1 VETIIEMLG
10 VSGNGHTNRA
20 VFLIPVLLGVLAGCT
35 VGPKYQR
42 PQVKAPETFRG
53 ASAAVPADAA
63 GSIADMK
70 WFEVFQD
77 PQLQQLVR
85 TALAENYDLREAA
98 ARVEAARA
106 SLGVTRADQFPTV
119 GATADLT
126 TLKFSSGGQFP
137 LPAGFSTERRYG
149 SVALNLLSFEVDMF
163 GRLRRATEAG
173 RANLVASEAARKA
186 VTTTLV
192 GDVANAYLNLLE
204 LDSELEIARRTLS
217 SREDSLRLIRLRQ
230 EGGLSTRLDLRQA
243 EQLVY
248 TAKQTIP
255 NTEKLV
261 EQTENQISLLL
272 GKNPGPITR
281 GRLLKEQELPVSVP
295 AGLPSNLLERRPDI
309 VVAEQNLI
317 SANAMIG
324 VARAAYFPRITLTG
338 YLGTQSS
345 ALNSLFTGP
354 TRTWQFVPQVSQPIF
369 NAGRNRS
376 NVRLAKAQQQVALVQ
391 YERAIQTAFREVSDS
406 LIAYRKVKEVLEQ
419 QELLLTTLKD
429 RSDLAYVRY
438 KGGVDTLFS
447 ALDADR
453 DLFAAELA
461 VAQTRR
467 DEIQSLVQL
476 YKALGGGWQQ

>member
-1 VETIIEMLG
+1 METIIEMLD

-20 VFLIPVLLGVLAGCT
+20 VFLIPALLGVLAGCT

-42 PQVKAPETFRG
+42 PQVKAPETYRG

-70 WFEVFQD
+70 WFEVFND

-173 RANLVASEAARKA
+173 RANLLASEAARKA

-419 QELLLTTLKD
+419 QELLFTTLKD

>member
-1 VETIIEMLG
+1 
-10 VSGNGHTNRA
+10 
-20 VFLIPVLLGVLAGCT
+20 
-35 VGPKYQR
+35 
-42 PQVKAPETFRG
+42 VKAPETFRG

>member
-1 VETIIEMLG
+1 
-10 VSGNGHTNRA
+10 
-20 VFLIPVLLGVLAGCT
+20 
-35 VGPKYQR
+35 
-42 PQVKAPETFRG
+42 
-53 ASAAVPADAA
+53 VPADAA

-70 WFEVFQD
+70 WFEVFND

-173 RANLVASEAARKA
+173 RANLLASEAARKA

-419 QELLLTTLKD
+419 QELLFTTLKD

>member
-1 VETIIEMLG
+1 MLG

>member
-1 VETIIEMLG
+1 
-10 VSGNGHTNRA
+10 
-20 VFLIPVLLGVLAGCT
+20 
-35 VGPKYQR
+35 
-42 PQVKAPETFRG
+42 
-53 ASAAVPADAA
+53 VPADAA
-63 GSIADMK
+63 GSLADMK
-70 WFEVFQD
+70 WFEVFHD

-119 GATADLT
+119 AATADLT

-173 RANLVASEAARKA
+173 RANLLASEAARKA

-248 TAKQTIP
+248 TARQTIP

-309 VVAEQNLI
+309 AVAEQNLI
-317 SANAMIG
+317 SANALIG

-406 LIAYRKVKEVLEQ
+406 LVAYRKVKEVLEQ

-438 KGGVDTLFS
+438 RGGVDTLFS

-453 DLFAAELA
+453 DLFTAELA